1 LNKLK
6 TGLTITLVVTI
17 LLTIYL
23 SIATITNMKTV
34 QGYNSLGW
42 GYLYVYFLL
51 PLTIILFL
59 ILTANYIFKSGIK
72 GLKELRW
79 NFILLTIFII
89 MLSLTGQLNKFYGFK
104 NKLILSVGNKMK
116 EPIDILRIYGRH
128 DLIEIKDL
136 KQGDRKYI
144 EFRGKNIDYKTKN
157 YLENRIYVDY
167 YSSKEWSS
175 ELIVGPWTV
184 LIDTLKIDLIKKDS
198 IQTN

>member
-1 LNKLK
+1 
-6 TGLTITLVVTI
+6 
-17 LLTIYL
+17 
-23 SIATITNMKTV
+23 
-34 QGYNSLGW
+34 
-42 GYLYVYFLL
+42 
-51 PLTIILFL
+51 
-59 ILTANYIFKSGIK
+59 IFKSGLK

-104 NKLILSVGNKMK
+104 NKIILSVGNKM
-116 EPIDILRIYGRH
+116 EELIDIIRIYGRH

-184 LIDTLKIDLIKKDS
+184 MMDTL
-198 IQTN
+198 

>member
-1 LNKLK
+1 
-6 TGLTITLVVTI
+6 
-17 LLTIYL
+17 
-23 SIATITNMKTV
+23 MKTV

-42 GYLYVYFLL
+42 GYIYVYFLL

-59 ILTANYIFKSGIK
+59 VLTANYIFKSGLK

-104 NKLILSVGNKMK
+104 NKIILSVGHKME

-184 LIDTLKIDLIKKDS
+184 MMDTLKIDLIKKDS